1 MSSARDTSRA
11 PGNLPS
17 ELSSFIGRTGEL
29 QRLAR
34 AASGVRLLT
43 LVGPGGVGK
52 SRLALRLARRL
63 SSNHPDG
70 IWLVDLASVTHPDH
84 LPQAVGDVLG
94 LRQRSPQAWVT
105 ALRSK
110 LRDRA
115 LLLILDN
122 CEHLLAGSADL
133 ASTLLEAYPRLHVL
147 ATSRRPLGVS
157 GEYVWSVPPLS
168 LPRSATAERE
178 EVESSEAV
186 RLFVARAR
194 IRAPQF
200 TLTERNLRL
209 VADICRHLDG
219 LPLAL
224 ELAAAHVEGMDL
236 ADIAA
241 RVTTGLALRIRGP
254 RTAHPRQQTLHAS
267 LDWSCALLTEPE
279 RVLFRRLAVFAA
291 GWTLEGA
298 RFVVS
303 DAALPS
309 TSIGELLE
317 RLVSSSLVTMS
328 TTSGGAVRFG
338 MLETV
343 RHYAR
348 EQLVEAHEADRLRTR
363 HAEYLVQLAELYE
376 PELMT
381 AEHAALLEVEQHEI
395 RSALTWALDSREAE
409 LGLRLVEA
417 VGRSVA
423 DERPVEAVR
432 LAASAAAL
440 RTKLGVSDWPRD
452 TRRSPAWLADA
463 QIALGRNDY
472 QSAWSAGY
480 GLTEADTLKLV
491 EAVMS
496 RPSAPVEGPIG
507 QLTRRE
513 MEVAVL
519 LAGGMSTAEIARE
532 LVVSV
537 ATVRVHVEHILGKL
551 DLHSRT
557 QLVLWVR
564 EHGTTHQMAV
574 ARARRA
580 SDHRPGQRSHLL
592 ARL

>member
-1 MSSARDTSRA
+1 VSSARDTSRA

-17 ELSSFIGRTGEL
+17 ELSSFVGRTGEL

-94 LRQRSPQAWVT
+94 LRQLSPRPWVT
-105 ALRSK
+105 ALGSK
-110 LRDRA
+110 LRDRT

-133 ASTLLEAYPRLHVL
+133 ASTLLEAYPRVHVL

-157 GEYVWSVPPLS
+157 GEYSWSVPPLS

-236 ADIAA
+236 ADIAS

-291 GWTLEGA
+291 CWTLEGA

-309 TSIGELLE
+309 TSVGALLE
-317 RLVSSSLVTMS
+317 RLVSSSLVMMS
-328 TTSGGAVRFG
+328 TGSGAVRFG

-381 AEHAALLEVEQHEI
+381 AEHAALLKVEQHEI
-395 RSALTWALDSREAE
+395 RAALNWALESREAE
-409 LGLRLVEA
+409 LGVRLVEA

-423 DERPVEAVR
+423 GERPAEAVR

-440 RTKLGVSDWPRD
+440 RTKLGVSGWPRD

-463 QIALGRNDY
+463 QIALGRSDY
-472 QSAWSAGY
+472 QSAWSAGH
-480 GLTEADTLKLV
+480 GLSEADTLKLV
-491 EAVMS
+491 EAVLS

-507 QLTRRE
+507 QLTQRE

-574 ARARRA
+574 TRAARRA
-580 SDHRPGQRSHLL
+580 GDHRPGQRSHLL
-592 ARL
+592 TRP

>member
-17 ELSSFIGRTGEL
+17 ELSSFVGRTGEL

-94 LRQRSPQAWVT
+94 LRQLSPQPWAT
-105 ALRSK
+105 TLGSK
-110 LRDRA
+110 PPDRA

-147 ATSRRPLGVS
+147 ATSRRPLRVS

-186 RLFVARAR
+186 RLFVARAH

-200 TLTERNLRL
+200 TLTKRNLRL
-209 VADICRHLDG
+209 MADICRHLDG

-309 TSIGELLE
+309 TSIGVLLE
-317 RLVSSSLVTMS
+317 SLVSSSLVTMS
-328 TTSGGAVRFG
+328 TASGAVRFG

-343 RHYAR
+343 RQYAR

-363 HAEYLVQLAELYE
+363 HAEYLVQLAELYD

-395 RSALTWALDSREAE
+395 RSALTWALESREAE

-423 DERPVEAVR
+423 GERPVEAVR

-463 QIALGRNDY
+463 QIALGRNHY
-472 QSAWSAGY
+472 QSAWSAGH

-564 EHGTTHQMAV
+564 EHGMTHQMAITP
-574 ARARRA
+574 ARRA
-580 SDHRPGQRSHLL
+580 GDHRPGQRSHVV
-592 ARL
+592 ARP